1 MKAFPLLQTE
11 VNRITVE
18 HIRNQEQKC
27 KEHVEFMI
35 NYELAYINTN
45 HEVRTKKLNKWF
57 KGSLRILSVSR
68 MLVIQIHRRKKLEL
82 KIKSSVEATLG

>member
-45 HEVRTKKLNKWF
+45 HEVRTGK
-57 KGSLRILSVSR
+57 
-68 MLVIQIHRRKKLEL
+68 
-82 KIKSSVEATLG
+82 

>member
-45 HEVRTKKLNKWF
+45 HEVKTKKLNKWF
-57 KGSLRILSVSR
+57 NSQAPEPFKGPRARFARSGENGEGKVRSL
-68 MLVIQIHRRKKLEL
+68 
-82 KIKSSVEATLG
+82 